1 MGRAAVRRTATRS
14 TLTRPA
20 RETLTR
26 QTLTGL
32 VAAVAFVASASLVI
46 VLPVPYVAWSPGQ
59 ATDTLGTRDGRPL
72 VDVEGITTYPTT
84 GRLDLTTVLQTTVDS
99 RLTLPQA
106 IWSYVAPHRDVL
118 PRASIYASDTTA
130 EQAEAEESLLM
141 QTSQSD
147 AVVAALRAADQP
159 VTTVP
164 VVASVTVDGPA
175 YQKLQPGDLITA
187 VDATTTKVVDDVGT
201 AIRAE
206 PVGSTLTFTVLRAK
220 KPVRVAVTSRAS
232 AASPGEAV
240 VGIEVST
247 GYRYD
252 PDISFDLGDR
262 IGGPSAGL
270 VFSLAIYDKIT
281 PGALLGDRHV
291 AGTGTIKPDGTVGPI
306 GGIQE
311 KIAGAGNAG
320 ATVFLVPAAN
330 CADLSGVRTD
340 LDLVKVGTLDD
351 AVAAL
356 TALDAGDEAAL
367 PRC

>member
-1 MGRAAVRRTATRS
+1 MTT
-14 TLTRPA
+14 
-20 RETLTR
+20 

-46 VLPVPYVAWSPGQ
+46 ALPVPFVAWSPGQ
-59 ATDTLGTRDGRPL
+59 ATDTLGSRDGRPL
-72 VDVEGITTYPTT
+72 VDVAGISTYPTT
-84 GRLDLTTVLQTTVDS
+84 GQLDLTTVLQTRFDS

-118 PRASIYASDTTA
+118 PRASIYASDSTA
-130 EQAEAEESLLM
+130 AQAEAQETLLM

-159 VTTVP
+159 VTTLP
-164 VVASVTVDGPA
+164 VVASVTVQGPA
-175 YQKLQPGDLITA
+175 YQKLQPGDLITQ
-187 VDATTTKVVDDVGT
+187 VDGTSTPAVDDVGA
-201 AIRAE
+201 AIRAK
-206 PVGSTLTFTVLRAK
+206 PIGSVITFRVLRAK
-220 KPVRVAVTSRAS
+220 KPVQVTVTSRAS
-232 AASPGEAV
+232 TTAPREAV
-240 VGIEVST
+240 VGIQVST
-247 GYRYD
+247 GYRYR
-252 PDISFDLGDR
+252 PDISFDLGDQ

-291 AGTGTIKPDGTVGPI
+291 AGTGTITPDGTVGPI

-311 KIAGAGNAG
+311 KIAGAQDAG

-330 CADLSGVRTD
+330 CADLNGVQTD
-340 LDLVKVGTLDD
+340 LDLVKVATLDG
-351 AVAAL
+351 AIAAL
-356 TALDAGDEAAL
+356 TALDVDDPAAL